1 MDTVDELLKTLV
13 VSRFI
18 PEDIVRRCKVAA
30 NLLRT
35 GDLHIVLENVMNSDG
50 ACAMAAEDMADKIN
64 NPPTSDGTATS
75 TAAIPQVSCHQ
86 ISCPTP
92 LDC

>member
-18 PEDIVRRCKVAA
+18 PEDIVRRCKVSA

-35 GDLHIVLENVMNSDG
+35 GDLHIVLENVMHSDG
-50 ACAMAAEDMADKIN
+50 ACSMAAKEMADRIN
-64 NPPTSDGTATS
+64 NPPMDDGTATTT
-75 TAAIPQVSCHQ
+75 TAANPQVSNRHSNK
-86 ISCPTP
+86 IVM
-92 LDC
+92 